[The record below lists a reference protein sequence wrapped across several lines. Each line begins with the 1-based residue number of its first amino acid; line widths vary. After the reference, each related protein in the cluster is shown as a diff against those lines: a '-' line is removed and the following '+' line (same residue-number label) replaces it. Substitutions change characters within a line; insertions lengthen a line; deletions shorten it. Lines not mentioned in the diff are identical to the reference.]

1 MGSEPSETETSLGS
15 VADRLLE
22 AAGKADDMSMDM
34 LIRALGE
41 RSHYTLILVIATLAA
56 TPLSGIPG
64 VSIVC
69 GLLIAIIAGERIVCG
84 DRVRLPA
91 WAKRQS
97 LPAGKVRKTLE
108 KLRPIIDW
116 VDRHTHRRLGWVM
129 ASPMNRL
136 PLLVCLAGGLTMP
149 FLELIPFTSSIVAS
163 GITLI
168 SVGMI
173 TRDGVFVSLALIPFA
188 ALVWLGTSAI

>member
-173 TRDGVFVSLALIPFA
+173 TRDGVFVLLALIPFA

>member
-97 LPAGKVRKTLE
+97 LPAGQVRKTLE

-173 TRDGVFVSLALIPFA
+173 TRDGVFASLALIPFA